1 MKRLLVAA
9 MLAVA
14 ATSALAADVGVSVNI
29 NQPGV
34 YGRIDIGNVPP
45 PQLIYSQPIFV
56 QPAPI
61 GVVGQSIYLH
71 VPPGHEKHWAK
82 HCRKYNACA
91 QPVYFVQDNWY
102 REVYAPRYG
111 ARREDRDDRQGGD
124 RGDRGDR
131 GGEEHG
137 KGKGKGHK
145 DK

>member
-9 MLAVA
+9 VLAVA

-34 YGRIDIGNVPP
+34 YGRIDIGNVPQP
-45 PQLIYSQPIFV
+45 RLIYPQPIFV
-56 QPAPI
+56 QPAPV
-61 GVVGQSIYLH
+61 GVVGQPIYLH

-82 HCRKYNACA
+82 HCRQYNACG

-102 REVYAPRYG
+102 REVYAQRHG
-111 ARREDRDDRQGGD
+111 VRREDRDDRQGD
-124 RGDRGDR
+124 DRGDR
-131 GGEEHG
+131 GGDEYG